1 MSESYKNSSK
11 RKVWVKQYYKKY
23 YQKPENKA
31 IIKERT
37 LKNYWINRI
46 ILLEK
51 SYENEKE
58 FLKTQTSLQ
67 LKELYVK
74 IVSE

>member
-1 MSESYKNSSK
+1 MSESYKNSPK
-11 RKVWVKQYYKKY
+11 RKVWAKQYYKKY